1 MELNYL
7 RLSLTDRCNL
17 NCIYCRPKT
26 WVRIMEREKILRF
39 EEMVQFI
46 KVAAEV
52 GVRKVRLTG
61 GEPLLRRNIITL
73 IDMITRVQNIDDI
86 TLTTN
91 GICLSEYAKGLKE
104 AGISRIN
111 VSLDT
116 LNRNKFIHITGSDGL
131 LKVLKG
137 IEAAK
142 ETGIEPVKINV
153 VALQGINDTEIND
166 FVHFALKNSLVLRF
180 IEYMPIEGVGDK
192 SWQISNKVVRS
203 IIEKKWG
210 ALEPTNFLGNGPAE
224 YFSLHSTSLVV
235 GFISPISNSFC
246 HRCSRLRLSA
256 DGKLRPC
263 LASGYELDV
272 KNALRDEHSQ
282 LKIQEL
288 IDVALRYKIQKNV
301 SCPAFTSPHKFM
313 FQIGG

>member
-17 NCIYCRPKT
+17 NCIYCRPKSR
-26 WVRIMEREKILRF
+26 VKIIEHDKILRF

-46 KVAAEV
+46 RVAAEV

-61 GEPLLRRNIITL
+61 GEPLLRRNILEL
-73 IDMITRVQNIDDI
+73 ISMIAEIKNIDDI

-91 GICLSEYAKGLKE
+91 GIRLSEYAKGLKE

-116 LNRNKFIHITGSDGL
+116 LNKKKFIQITGSDGF

-137 IEAAK
+137 IEAARNS
-142 ETGIEPVKINV
+142 GIEPVKVNV
-153 VALQGINDTEIND
+153 VVLKGINDTEIND
-166 FVHFALKNSLVLRF
+166 FVHFSLKNSLVLRF
-180 IEYMPIEGVGDK
+180 IEYMPVDGVGEK
-192 SWQISNKVVRS
+192 CWQISNKVVQKT
-203 IIEKKWG
+203 IEEKWG
-210 ALEPTNFLGNGPAE
+210 KLEPTNFLGNGPAE
-224 YFSLHSTSLVV
+224 YFSVHKTPLTL

-263 LASGYELDV
+263 LASSYELDA
-272 KNALRDEHSQ
+272 KKALCDENSQ
-282 LKIQEL
+282 LKIKEL
-288 IDVALRYKIQKNV
+288 IDLALRYKIEKNI
-301 SCPAFTSPHKFM
+301 SCPNFTSPHKFM
-313 FQIGG
+313 FQVGG